1 MSTHGDARTPLG
13 FPEEQGCFETMRA
26 YDGRVLEL
34 EAHLE
39 RLWASAHALRLAVGA
54 TPVIIRRAVLAA
66 VAQSHHRASLVRVQ
80 LVGARAGVQT
90 RVVVEPFQPLP
101 ARLFEEG
108 ITVVTVPTRKPS
120 VTVIDYQ
127 SKASAR
133 LGSVLAVLE
142 ATQQGGF
149 EGLMLG
155 REGWVTETTISN
167 LFAIDEGMLLTPPCR
182 LGILAGITRQLVI
195 DAARQEHLPVV
206 ERPLTRHDCYNAD
219 ELFLSSTTKELLP
232 VVRLDGRAIGAG
244 KPGLQVRRIHRRLQQ
259 LIKERLDGTRHA
271 GTH

>member
-1 MSTHGDARTPLG
+1 MKTQRAVRTPRS
-13 FPEEQGCFETMRA
+13 FPEDQGCFETMRA

-34 EAHLE
+34 DAHLE
-39 RLWASAHALRLAVGA
+39 RLWASARTVRLAVGA
-54 TPVIIRRAVLAA
+54 TPSTARRAVLAA
-66 VAQSHHRASLVRVQ
+66 VAQTRHREALVRVQ
-80 LVGARAGVQT
+80 LVGAHRGVQT
-90 RVVVEPFQPLP
+90 RIIVEPFTPLP

-108 ITVVTVPTRKPS
+108 IAVVTVPTRKPP
-120 VTVIDYQ
+120 VTVVDYQ

-155 REGWVTETTISN
+155 REGWVTETTVSN
-167 LFAIDEGMLLTPPCR
+167 LFAIDGGVLLTPPCR

-195 DAARQEHLPVV
+195 DAAGQEHLPVV

-244 KPGLQVRRIHRRLQQ
+244 RPGLQVRRIHRRLQQ
-259 LIKERLDGTRHA
+259 LIQDRLHGTRHA
-271 GTH
+271 RAH